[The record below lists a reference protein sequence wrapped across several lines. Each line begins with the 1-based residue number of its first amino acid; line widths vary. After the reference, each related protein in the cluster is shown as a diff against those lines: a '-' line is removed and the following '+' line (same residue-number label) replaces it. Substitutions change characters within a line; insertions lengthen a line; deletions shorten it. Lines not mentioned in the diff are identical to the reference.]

1 MALTYVRCAWRTF
14 RAPENGGFRSP
25 LTLAVMTALFFVLG
39 VVILPSSSQ
48 PAPIPSSPMLDVT
61 FQGPPAPRQLSVYS
75 FLMQTS
81 SSQTQ
86 LVVEASGQF
95 SPGQAEVDWTVGVD
109 GFTGTN
115 CTPKSQKVNFIPL
128 GNGDYNL
135 TAESSVQPSGSPFFG
150 VNLCW
155 HDNSPLAVSG
165 AYVSADLPA
174 IESTVSTGTATR
186 GLELAGTSLSGY
198 TLAGGLA
205 QTKVTPRSWIWTSNL
220 SGSFESPASASIPV
234 IGSSISGM
242 QDDNNHYLVA
252 GIMFGV
258 AGGAFVSIFP
268 AVFDAIDR
276 RKAAAAA
283 ARGDSSGREPGRE
296 PGGQGEAGA

>member
-1 MALTYVRCAWRTF
+1 MALTHVRRTWRAF
-14 RAPENGGFRSP
+14 RAPENSGFRSP
-25 LTLAVMTALFFVLG
+25 LALAVLTAFFFVLG

-48 PAPIPSSPMLDVT
+48 PAPIPDTPTLDVT
-61 FQGPPAPRQLSVYS
+61 FQDSPPPRQLFVYS

-95 SPGQAEVDWTVGVD
+95 SPGQTEVGWTVGVD

-115 CTPKSQKVNFIPL
+115 CTPKAQHASFISL
-128 GNGDYNL
+128 GNDNYNL
-135 TAESSVQPSGSPFFG
+135 TAGSPIPPSGSPFFG
-150 VNLCW
+150 INLCW
-155 HDNSPLAVSG
+155 RNNSPLAVSG

-174 IESTVSTGTATR
+174 IESTVSSGTATR

-205 QTKVTPRSWIWTSNL
+205 QTKVTPESWIWTSTL
-220 SGSFESPASASIPV
+220 SGSFQSPASASIPV

-242 QDDNNHYLVA
+242 QGDNSHYLWA

-268 AVFDAIDR
+268 SVFDAIYR
-276 RKAAAAA
+276 RKEAAAAA
-283 ARGDSSGREPGRE
+283 ARSNSSSQEPGRK
-296 PGGQGEAGA
+296 A